1 MGLYRS
7 ILFPFLMDVAMRDRP
22 FTRFRKTLL
31 RGLSGHV
38 LEIGAGTG
46 LNLPHYEV
54 GVERLTLVDVNP
66 GVNRYVSKRI
76 RLAPFPVDYTT
87 LTAESL
93 PFDDAS
99 FDAVV
104 STWTL
109 CSIPDVQAALGE
121 VRRVLKPGG
130 EFRFVEHGLAPDAA
144 VRRWQHRLNPIQRCV
159 ADGCHL
165 NRDMTSL
172 ITGAGFDL
180 TNLSQAYVPKTPK
193 WVGYFTLGTAVNPA

>member
-7 ILFPFLMDVAMRDRP
+7 VLFPFLMDVAMRDRP
-22 FTRFRKTLL
+22 FTRFRKALL
-31 RGLSGHV
+31 NGLGGHV

-46 LNLPHYEV
+46 LNLPHYEP
-54 GVERLTLVDVNP
+54 GVDRLTLIDVNP
-66 GVNRYVSKRI
+66 GVNRYVARRMRS
-76 RLAPFPVDYTT
+76 APFPVAYTT

-93 PFDDAS
+93 PFADAS

-109 CSIPDVQAALGE
+109 CSIPDVRAALLE

-130 EFRFVEHGLAPDAA
+130 EFRFVEHGLAPDAD
-144 VRRWQHRLNPIQRCV
+144 VQRWQHRLNPVQNRI

-165 NRDMTSL
+165 NRDIAAL
-172 ITGAGFDL
+172 IAGAGFDL
-180 TNLSQAYVPKTPK
+180 RHLSQDYVPKTPK
-193 WVGYFTLGTAVNPA
+193 WVGYFTIGTAVNTA